1 MSHRIR
7 KTLTAAVL
15 AAAIQVP
22 ASAAF
27 AAQPRSE
34 GHDPL
39 ARDRINAAV
48 SVNQTDGG
56 SVFHLSFQIA
66 RVTGEDVAV
75 SNVAVALSECTSC
88 QTVAIALQID
98 LISPVPAELAAT
110 NTAVAAN
117 QDCVL
122 CSTLAFA
129 FQYVVATPDP
139 VTLTE
144 KGKREMRRIERRLAG
159 LSRLEGDPQELT
171 ADVQALTADLSQV
184 LESQLV
190 PVSGD
195 AGPDGA
201 R

>member
-1 MSHRIR
+1 VSHRIR
-7 KTLTAAVL
+7 RTLTAAAL

-27 AAQPRSE
+27 AAPHGAG

-39 ARDRINAAV
+39 ARDRINSAV

-66 RVTGEDVAV
+66 RATGEDVAV

-98 LISPVPAELAAT
+98 LISPVPAVLTAT
-110 NTAVAAN
+110 NTAIAAN

-144 KGKREMRRIERRLAG
+144 RGKREVRRIERRLAG
-159 LSRLEGDPQELT
+159 LSRLEGDPEELT
-171 ADVQALTADLSQV
+171 ADVQALTTDLSQV

-190 PVSGD
+190 PVGGSSGPGE
-195 AGPDGA
+195 AS
-201 R
+201 